1 MPYILK
7 KYYPLR
13 NIIFLIGEGTLIFI
27 VFNSV
32 NLFFVGRELYTDQIA
47 LYGARA
53 LVVTLTFQLCL
64 YYFDLYDLSV
74 IPSFS
79 DTATRIIQAFGFGCI
94 ALAFIYYF
102 FPIIIISTNIF
113 WTAYL
118 VICLSIALWRYC
130 YTRIL
135 NRRMFAQP
143 VLVLGNGVLAQNISA
158 EIENKKDAGYKIA
171 AMIGEGHG
179 SEPDFSKNIP
189 LYQNDTRI
197 IDIIRTHN
205 IEKVVVALD
214 DKRGKMPIQDLM
226 VCKLQGVPIIT
237 GIKFYEELTGK
248 ILVEKVNPSWIIFS
262 DGFKQNRLSRMGKRV
277 LDLLLSLTGLVVSL
291 PLTLASALIIKL
303 ESPGPIFYSQE
314 RVGTRGKTFKV
325 HKFRSMRSDAEKDGP
340 VWASQND
347 ARVTRFG
354 AVIRKY
360 RIDEI
365 PQIFNVLKGDMS
377 FVGPRPER
385 PVFVEQLE
393 RNIPYYALR
402 HYVKPG
408 ITGWAQV
415 FYPYGASEEDAL
427 RKLEYDLYYIKNLSL
442 TMDLWIIFQ
451 TVKTVLFKKGSR

>member
-13 NIIFLIGEGTLIFI
+13 NVIFLIGEGGLIFI
-27 VFNSV
+27 VINSV
-32 NLFFVGRELYTDQIA
+32 YFFFIGQELYTDQIA

-53 LVVTLTFQLCL
+53 LVVTLTFQICL

-94 ALAFIYYF
+94 ALAFFYYF
-102 FPIIIISTNIF
+102 FPIITISTNIF
-113 WTAYL
+113 WTGYL
-118 VICLSIALWRYC
+118 VICLSIAIWRYC

-143 VLVLGNGVLAQNISA
+143 VLVVGNGLLAQSIST
-158 EIENKKDAGYKIA
+158 EIVNKKDSGYKIA
-171 AMIGEGHG
+171 AMFD
-179 SEPDFSKNIP
+179 PDNKQDPDHLKNIP
-189 LYQNDTRI
+189 LYQASKKI
-197 IDIIRTHN
+197 LDIVRAHN
-205 IEKVVVALD
+205 IEKIVIALD
-214 DKRGKMPIQDLM
+214 DQRGKMPIQDLM
-226 VCKLQGVPIIT
+226 LCKLQGIPIIT
-237 GIKFYEELTGK
+237 GIKFFEELTGK

-262 DGFKQNRLSRMGKRV
+262 EGFKQNRLSKMGKRV
-277 LDLLLSLTGLVVSL
+277 LDLLLALVGLIVSL
-291 PLTLASALIIKL
+291 PLTLISALIIKL
-303 ESPGPIFYSQE
+303 ESPGPIFYSQK
-314 RVGTRGKTFKV
+314 RIGVRGKIFKV

-340 VWASQND
+340 VWAAQND
-347 ARVTRFG
+347 SRVTKYG
-354 AVIRKY
+354 AIMRKY

-365 PQIFNVLKGDMS
+365 PQIFNVLKGNMS

-385 PVFVEQLE
+385 PVFAEQLE
-393 RNIPYYALR
+393 ENIPYYALR

-415 FYPYGASEEDAL
+415 FYPYGASQEDAL
-427 RKLEYDLYYIKNLSL
+427 RKLEYDLYYIKNMSL

-451 TVKTVLFKKGSR
+451 TVKTVLFKKGAR

>member
-13 NIIFLIGEGTLIFI
+13 NIIFLIGEGALIFI

-262 DGFKQNRLSRMGKRV
+262 DGFKQNRLSRMGKRI

-291 PLTLASALIIKL
+291 PLTLVSALIIKL

-347 ARVTRFG
+347 ARVTKFG

-451 TVKTVLFKKGSR
+451 TVKTVLFKKGAR